1 MVLFHNKYSCRAL
14 ADWVFNNDESVNYIL
29 NNKAPKKSTISSF
42 LQESRVLID
51 AFFQYIVSFGM
62 KVNLIDGECVAV
74 DGTIVKANASNFRLI
89 RIEEIEFLEGSYFNL
104 MVQIGLKNN
113 GVWWNVKSI
122 FFQ

>member
-1 MVLFHNKYSCRAL
+1 MMTNQYVYQMFDSGDPTRFGAQVVSGVRFLG
-14 ADWVFNNDESVNYIL
+14 VGTINYIL

-74 DGTIVKANASNFRLI
+74 DGTIVKTNASNFRLI

-104 MVQIGLKNN
+104 MVQIWTK
-113 GVWWNVKSI
+113 K
-122 FFQ
+122 